1 MKRLLTGCLLAL
13 SLTGWGQLQFA
24 LEDPNVSFPPTTIDS
39 TSTLSFVII
48 NELSLPQEVSLTGLD
63 APFFPESD
71 LIVVPGNDTLS
82 VEVSFVPLDV
92 TTYSDTVLIAGSVFG
107 SDSLIVSGE
116 GTLPEVTLV
125 QSVVDFE
132 TVSINSIHTRE
143 FHIVNSGVGTLS

>member
-63 APFFPESD
+63 APFFPA
-71 LIVVPGNDTLS
+71 IRG
-82 VEVSFVPLDV
+82 
-92 TTYSDTVLIAGSVFG
+92 G
-107 SDSLIVSGE
+107 
-116 GTLPEVTLV
+116 
-125 QSVVDFE
+125 
-132 TVSINSIHTRE
+132 
-143 FHIVNSGVGTLS
+143 FHPRKRHLECCD